1 MVLNRHQPSV
11 PRPASIGPDEFG
23 AAAIR
28 DRINRSLREGGSAT
42 AGWSAEFQALGTVC
56 RLTLAGPQAA
66 AKEFTAQT
74 IAWVAAFE
82 AKYSRFLPG
91 SLISRIND
99 QAGKDWVA
107 LDPESERLFGLC
119 HELHFLSRGVL
130 DPTVLP
136 LLKLW
141 NWKAKPPVL
150 PSDEAIREVQQRVG
164 WSKVQRAP
172 GRIFLP
178 LAGMGL
184 DLGGMGK
191 EFAVDQIGLLAR
203 QFPLTGALIDFGAD
217 IRVVGLPPDGRP
229 GWHIGL
235 EDPQSPGRV
244 WRGLAARECAVA
256 TSGNYLRHFEIDGVR
271 YGHILDPRTGRP
283 TPVQVL
289 AVSVLAP
296 SCTQAGL
303 LSTSA
308 LVLGVVEGLRLIDS
322 TPGAAG
328 VILTA
333 AQTFQSRRFHEHVAS

>member
-1 MVLNRHQPSV
+1 
-11 PRPASIGPDEFG
+11 
-23 AAAIR
+23 
-28 DRINRSLREGGSAT
+28 
-42 AGWSAEFQALGTVC
+42 
-56 RLTLAGPQAA
+56 
-66 AKEFTAQT
+66 
-74 IAWVAAFE
+74 
-82 AKYSRFLPG
+82 
-91 SLISRIND
+91 
-99 QAGKDWVA
+99 
-107 LDPESERLFGLC
+107 
-119 HELHFLSRGVL
+119 
-130 DPTVLP
+130 
-136 LLKLW
+136 
-141 NWKAKPPVL
+141 L
-150 PSDEAIREVQQRVG
+150 PSDDAIREAQQRVG

-172 GRIFLP
+172 GRLFLP
-178 LAGMGL
+178 LEGMGL

-191 EFAVDQIGLLAR
+191 EFAVDQIGLLTR

-244 WRGLAARECAVA
+244 WRGLSARDCAVA
-256 TSGNYLRHFEIDGVR
+256 TSGNYLRHFEIDGIR

-308 LVLGVVEGLRLIDS
+308 LVLGAVEGLRLIDS

-328 VILTA
+328 VILTS